1 MALLLKAT
9 SPPSISTV
17 KGLLE
22 FFRLSHATI
31 DQTARGLSLSLL
43 LGGMG
48 ILPETFLTY
57 LGVSNDAM
65 YVMYDIVFQNTIG
78 FMADIM
84 IADEVGFCILAKNNA
99 SCMIEAAEDII
110 AETSASEIAAKAQQ
124 MATTLFK
131 SSSKI
136 PTQAGGGGKKLY
148 DQNAF
153 VNMFSALGGM
163 RFLKYIITIFIGL
176 MITLPMYML
185 WLRYNQ
191 NAPVWKRRLVKMSI
205 EATTFLV
212 FGNILRYAW
221 AYRDTSEVDKVH
233 DLIVIVFTV
242 AASVSFLNTPN
253 ALKGEEGEVIMNIRA
268 KFIIIFIVF
277 ALISIYQL
285 FVEIIQRRKLY
296 IPQNLIAKVLPG
308 IIVLSSILAAVFSL
322 LFSKQAKS
330 TIKDQKKVTTFDWVY
345 SSVAFGLCL
354 IGFVGLVLYVVY
366 ST

>member
-1 MALLLKAT
+1 MALVQAT
-9 SPPSISTV
+9 AIPSISTL

-31 DQTARGLSLSLL
+31 DQTARGLFLSLL

-48 ILPETFLTY
+48 VLPETFLTY

-65 YVMYDIVFQNTIG
+65 YLMYDIVFQNTIG

-99 SCMIEAAEDII
+99 SCMIEAAEDVI
-110 AETSASEIAAKAQQ
+110 AQTSALEVASQAENIAR
-124 MATTLFK
+124 TLFK
-131 SSSKI
+131 NSS
-136 PTQAGGGGKKLY
+136 TNRAQLGGGILY
-148 DQNAF
+148 DQNPF

-163 RFLKYIITIFIGL
+163 RFLKYIITVFIGL
-176 MITLPMYML
+176 MIALPMYML

-191 NAPVWKRRLVKMSI
+191 DAPVWKRRLVKMGI

-221 AYRDTSEVDKVH
+221 AYRDTSEVDKIH

-253 ALKGEEGEVIMNIRA
+253 AVKGEEGEVIMNIKA

-277 ALISIYQL
+277 ALVSVYQL

-296 IPQNLIAKVLPG
+296 VPQSLLMKVLPG
-308 IIVLSSILAAVFSL
+308 TIVLLAILASVGAL
-322 LFSKQAKS
+322 LFSKKAKS
-330 TIKDQKKVTTFDWVY
+330 TIKDRKKVTTFDWIY
-345 SSVAFGLCL
+345 SSVAFGMCL
-354 IGFVGLVLYVVY
+354 IGFFGLVLYVIY